1 MKTAKKLGVW
11 MDHSMAHLMEFSS
24 EPFEIRTIESTFKNQ
39 DKKESL
45 AASERLMH
53 QKQQELQAMYYKKI
67 GNALKDF
74 YHVVL
79 FGPTDAKLELYNL
92 LQEDPRF
99 RETKMEI
106 KDTDKMTSRQI
117 QAFVR
122 EYFSKA

>member
-1 MKTAKKLGVW
+1 MKTAKKMGVW

-24 EPFEIRTIESTFKNQ
+24 EPFEIKTIESSFTNQ
-39 DKKESL
+39 NKKE
-45 AASERLMH
+45 
-53 QKQQELQAMYYKKI
+53 QELQAMYYKKL

-79 FGPTDAKLELYNL
+79 FGPTDAKLELYHL

-99 RETKMEI
+99 QQTKMEI
-106 KDTDKMTSRQI
+106 KDTDKMTPRQQ

-122 EYFSKA
+122 KYFSKA